1 MVYGL
6 LEWGKKNTAE
16 RIQILSAPFLKVTL
30 KQGVLPTRVRVRR
43 WGRFLRKKG
52 VTQAVLPSEFP
63 YREEL
68 EKEGVFPVSTV
79 RLRWEIAADW
89 AEQQLREKNISLP
102 EARVAVQAEVL
113 SPEVVRTVTE
123 LALRHRYVWLSVP
136 RGGEVLARRL
146 SREYGVSLQ
155 LERGKGSE
163 AVIEFY
169 NSGEEGTAVT
179 LRLWDETQ
187 PLPGLFLPPNQDQ
200 QLPRGAERGQL
211 IAAMRSAA
219 LSRATAV
226 RASLARGELAPA
238 LAAVPWPE
246 LLEKAEAR
254 LDIHKEDA
262 LT

>member
-52 VTQAVLPSEFP
+52 VTQAVLPPEFP

-123 LALRHRYVWLSVP
+123 LALRHRYV
-136 RGGEVLARRL
+136 
-146 SREYGVSLQ
+146 
-155 LERGKGSE
+155 
-163 AVIEFY
+163 
-169 NSGEEGTAVT
+169 
-179 LRLWDETQ
+179 
-187 PLPGLFLPPNQDQ
+187 
-200 QLPRGAERGQL
+200 
-211 IAAMRSAA
+211 
-219 LSRATAV
+219 
-226 RASLARGELAPA
+226 
-238 LAAVPWPE
+238 
-246 LLEKAEAR
+246 
-254 LDIHKEDA
+254 
-262 LT
+262 

>member
-52 VTQAVLPSEFP
+52 VTQAVLPPEFP

-79 RLRWEIAADW
+79 QLRREIAADW

-211 IAAMRSAA
+211 IAALRSAG
-219 LSRATAV
+219 AV
-226 RASLARGELAPA
+226 KQVGVER
-238 LAAVPWPE
+238 
-246 LLEKAEAR
+246 
-254 LDIHKEDA
+254 
-262 LT
+262 